1 MGKQDKYIRMK
12 NQFISGGVI
21 CKSLPSKNKER
32 IIWLCLYYGEKALLP
47 FGVVEF
53 SVSADEDFENFDI
66 SDSMR
71 QMIYDIDLA
80 SFEALEQ
87 LLKKKYGIG
96 IDEFYSPYSCG
107 CPFQFHSPHLIN
119 GRNGSFGSIK

>member
-1 MGKQDKYIRMK
+1 MSKQDKYIRVK
-12 NQFISGGVI
+12 NQLVSGGVV
-21 CKSLPSKNKER
+21 CKSLPFINEKR
-32 IIWLCLYYGEKALLP
+32 IIWICLYYSKEDSIP

-71 QMIYDIDLA
+71 QIIYDADLD
-80 SFEALEQ
+80 SFEALEK
-87 LLKKKYGIG
+87 LLKEKYGIG

-107 CPFQFHSPHLIN
+107 CPF
-119 GRNGSFGSIK
+119 